1 MRDDETSTAEMARG
15 LIRRSKVAGLATL
28 AREGGA
34 PYASLVLIAVDHDAS
49 PILLLSMLAE
59 HTRNLEREAR
69 VSLLFDGTGGL
80 ESRLTGARLTLQG
93 RAVATSE
100 PRHRERFLR
109 RHPDAEGYA
118 DFGDF
123 DFYRIQATRAHLV
136 AGFGRIEWI
145 EADEIHLA
153 EANSLPLVADEAGI
167 VRHMNAEHADA
178 VALYATVLAGA
189 KSGDWNMTGCDS
201 EGIDLR
207 SGGHVARVA
216 FEQPIGDAAEARAQL
231 VALAAN
237 ARRILAES
245 EGRD

>member
-1 MRDDETSTAEMARG
+1 MQDVEASTAELARG
-15 LIRRSKVAGLATL
+15 LMRRSEVASLATL

-34 PYASLVLIAVDHDAS
+34 PYASLVLVATDHDAS
-49 PILLLSMLAE
+49 PILLLSTLAE

-69 VSLLFDGTGGL
+69 ISLLFDGTGGL
-80 ESRLTGARLTLQG
+80 ESRLMGARLTLQG
-93 RAVATSE
+93 LAVATSE

-123 DFYRIQATRAHLV
+123 DFYRVQATRAHLV

-145 EADEIHLA
+145 EADQIILA
-153 EANSLPLVADEAGI
+153 EANALPLVADEAGI
-167 VRHMNAEHADA
+167 VQHMNDDHADA
-178 VALYATVLAGA
+178 VALYATALAGA
-189 KSGDWNMTGCDS
+189 AGGDWVMTGCDS

-207 SGGHVARVA
+207 SAGQVARVA
-216 FEQPIGDAAEARAQL
+216 FERPIGDAAEARTQL
-231 VALAAN
+231 VALAAE

-245 EGRD
+245 ESRD